1 MKDLVKQF
9 SSILAAGITAA
20 CCLGV
25 QVVLAAV
32 GAAGLGFLINDA
44 YLVPIFVAFVALTL
58 WLLYR
63 SARARQYL
71 VPFWVALAGGLVGV
85 ISLWLTVTGFHPT
98 PWLVYFGL
106 AALVAAS
113 VWNVAHARG
122 AAARALAHEA
132 LEKKRPVNDAARRT
146 IQAAIALLVAGGLY
160 GVYKSLQVLSPS
172 AQATAGGDTETCY
185 GIAKAGQN
193 DCATAKHACNSQAT
207 ADNAPDDF
215 KYVAKG
221 TCEKIR
227 GKLSAS

>member
-1 MKDLVKQF
+1 MKELIKQF
-9 SSILAAGITAA
+9 SSILGAGIAAA

-25 QVVLAAV
+25 QVVLAAL

-44 YLVPIFVAFVALTL
+44 YLVPIFAAFVALTL

-63 SARARQYL
+63 SARAHEYL
-71 VPFWVALAGGLVGV
+71 PPFWLALVGSLVGV
-85 ISLWLTVTGFHPT
+85 IGLWLMVTAFFPT
-98 PWLVYFGL
+98 PWLVYLGL

-113 VWNVAHARG
+113 VWNVANGRRV
-122 AAARALAHEA
+122 AARPAAREVSQ
-132 LEKKRPVNDAARRT
+132 ERPPINDATRRT
-146 IQAAIALLVAGGLY
+146 IEAAIGLLVAGGLY
-160 GVYKSLQVLSPS
+160 GMYKSVQVLSPS

-207 ADNAPDDF
+207 VDNAPDDF

-221 TCEKIR
+221 TCEKIG

>member
-1 MKDLVKQF
+1 MKDLIKQF
-9 SSILAAGITAA
+9 SSIFGAGIAAA

-63 SARARQYL
+63 SARAHQYL
-71 VPFWVALAGGLVGV
+71 APFWVALAGGLVGG
-85 ISLWLTVTGFHPT
+85 IGLWLMVTGFYPT

-113 VWNVAHARG
+113 IWNVVNAR
-122 AAARALAHEA
+122 RATA
-132 LEKKRPVNDAARRT
+132 RPVTRGVSQERPPVNEATRRT
-146 IQAAIALLVAGGLY
+146 IQAAIGLLTAGGLY
-160 GVYKSLQVLSPS
+160 GVYKSVQVLSPGT
-172 AQATAGGDTETCY
+172 QINAGGDTETCY
-185 GIAKAGQN
+185 GIAKAGKN

-207 ADNAPDDF
+207 VDNAPDDF
-215 KYVAKG
+215 KYVPKG
-221 TCEKIR
+221 TCEKIG